1 MAGFVN
7 VDQTNNNVA
16 EQIQNFNVSN
26 KQDLKIHVILDY
38 TDFSGQDINDS
49 LLTNVFEKYKSSKER
64 MYNLS
69 SKDQQPMLFVPNLT
83 KEELETVLNKIK
95 DKTEIG
101 GSRKTKRSLPKHKKQ
116 KTEKK
121 KG

>member
-1 MAGFVN
+1 MAEFVN
-7 VDQTNNNVA
+7 VDQKNID
-16 EQIQNFNVSN
+16 EQIKKINGFNRQN
-26 KQDLKIHVILDY
+26 LKIHVILDY
-38 TDFSGQDINDS
+38 TEFSGEDTNDS
-49 LLTNVFEKYKSSKER
+49 FLTKVFEKYKSSKEH

-69 SKDQQPMLFVPNLT
+69 LNEKDQPLMLFERNLT

-95 DKTEIG
+95 DMHSG